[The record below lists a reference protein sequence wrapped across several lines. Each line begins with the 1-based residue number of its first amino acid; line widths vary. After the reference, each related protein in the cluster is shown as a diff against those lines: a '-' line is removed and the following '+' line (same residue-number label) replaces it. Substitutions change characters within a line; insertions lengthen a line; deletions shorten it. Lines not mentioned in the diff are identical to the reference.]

1 MKYIITEEQQ
11 KSLRTH
17 ILELLKYNFK
27 DSNVICEIKVKV
39 VSNEED
45 DDDYS
50 NGFRYDIYVFINSS
64 FTRGVGVYGF
74 KVATE
79 RKIDTLMKDWM
90 GLNETEYYV
99 SFLTKDC

>member
-17 ILELLKYNFK
+17 MLELLNYSFK
-27 DSNVICEIKVKV
+27 DSNVICEIKVTDV
-39 VSNEED
+39 EED
-45 DDDYS
+45 DDDY
-50 NGFRYDIYVFINSS
+50 NDGLRYDIYVFINSS
-64 FTRGVGVYGF
+64 FTRTVGVYGF
-74 KVATE
+74 KVATQ

-99 SFLTKDC
+99 SISTKDC